1 MKWLLLL
8 LSFNVY
14 ADDLENY
21 YRSMVYKRAFNG
33 SEYISVKTNEDD
45 KSVNYSYKPVKNV
58 NTIIIP
64 KKEFERLM
72 QDFRL

>member
-8 LSFNVY
+8 ISFNVY
-14 ADDLENY
+14 SDDLENY
-21 YRSMVYKRAFNG
+21 YRAMVYKRTFNG
-33 SEYISVKTNEDD
+33 SEYISIKTNEDD
-45 KSVNYSYKPVKNV
+45 KFVNYSYKPIEHA

-72 QDFRL
+72 QDFR